1 MTQQAK
7 KTSGPPADL
16 AERGAAFWREV
27 TGAYELRTD
36 ERQLLAEACRCLDRL
51 DALRAAVEADGL
63 VVKDTRGRVALHP
76 AATEERQV
84 RLLLRLLLGQLDLP
98 DPATGECDSTKRGRA
113 AAKARWRR
121 AS

>member
-1 MTQQAK
+1 MGNTKAPA
-7 KTSGPPADL
+7 PPADF

-27 TGAYELRTD
+27 TGSYELRSD
-36 ERQLLAEACRCLDRL
+36 ETQLLAEACRCLDRL
-51 DALRAAVEADGL
+51 DALREAVAADGL
-63 VVKDTRGRVALHP
+63 VVRDTRGRVALHP

-98 DPATGECDSTKRGRA
+98 DPATGETDSTKRGRA
-113 AAKARWRR
+113 AAEARWRR